1 MLDPKLIKEKPEMIR
16 NMLKSRAVE
25 FDLDELIKT
34 DEKRREF
41 IIKTDELRKKKN
53 QVGIRISEKK
63 KAKEDASSI
72 LAEMKNIS
80 SELTKLESEQEEI
93 ENKYLKLASTIPN
106 LVHESV
112 PIGIDDSANIEI
124 KKWGNIPKFDFKVKD
139 HIDISE
145 NLNLVDLERAAK
157 VAGARFYYLK
167 NDLVRLNQALI
178 NFGLDFLAEKGYSLI
193 QPPYM
198 INRES
203 MEGAVIAEDFEE
215 VIYKIQDEDLYM
227 IGTSEHAMAAMHS
240 KEIIE
245 GKNIPMKYAGISP
258 CFRKEAGAHGRD
270 QKGIF
275 RVHQFDK
282 IEQFVFSK
290 PEDSWK
296 EHEKLLAVA
305 EEFYQKLEIPYRV
318 MLLST
323 GDIGKIS
330 AKTYDIEA
338 WMAGQNAYREIVSC
352 SNCLE
357 YQARRLKIRFRD
369 KTNEDTQYIHTLNS
383 TLIATTRVLVSI
395 MENFQT
401 KEGHIRIPQG
411 FTAIYGKSERDI
423 LTYPYIL
430 DLKFVKNWHAEKVE

>member
-1 MLDPKLIKEKPEMIR
+1 MLDPKLIKEKSQVIKD
-16 NMLKSRAVE
+16 MLKVRSVD
-25 FDLDELIKT
+25 FDLEGLI
-34 DEKRREF
+34 DSDQKRREF

-53 QVGIRISEKK
+53 QVALNISEKK
-63 KAKEDASSI
+63 KKGEDISSI
-72 LAEMKNIS
+72 LVEMKS
-80 SELTKLESEQEEI
+80 VSEELSKLEVEQNNI
-93 ENKYLKLASTIPN
+93 EKKYLKLATSIPN
-106 LVHESV
+106 LIHESV
-112 PIGIDDSANIEI
+112 PIGKDDGSNKEI
-124 KKWGNIPKFDFKVKD
+124 KKWGNIPEFDFKIKD

-145 NLNLVDLERAAK
+145 DLDLVDLERAAK

-178 NFGLDFLAEKGYSLI
+178 NFGLDFLREKGYSI
-193 QPPYM
+193 VQPPYM

-215 VIYKIQDEDLYM
+215 VIYKIDNQDLYM

-245 GKNIPMKYAGISP
+245 GKDIPKKYAGISP

-296 EHEKLLAVA
+296 EHEKLLSIA

-323 GDIGKIS
+323 GDTGNIS

-369 KTNEDTQYIHTLNS
+369 KTNEDTQYVHTLNS
-383 TLIATTRVLVSI
+383 TLIATTRVLVAI

-401 KEGHIRIPQG
+401 KDGHIRIPEVLQG
-411 FTAIYGKSERDI
+411 YMGNQKEI
-423 LTYPYIL
+423 
-430 DLKFVKNWHAEKVE
+430 

>member
-1 MLDPKLIKEKPEMIR
+1 MLDPKLIKEKPEIIR

-25 FDLDELIKT
+25 FDLEGLIES
-34 DEKRREF
+34 DQKRREF

-53 QVGIRISEKK
+53 QVVIAISEKK
-63 KAKEDASSI
+63 KAGDDASTI
-72 LAEMKNIS
+72 LIEMKNIS
-80 SELTKLESEQEEI
+80 NELTKLESEQMEI
-93 ENKYLKLASTIPN
+93 EKKYLKLASTIPN
-106 LVHESV
+106 LIHDSV
-112 PIGIDDSANIEI
+112 PVGIDDSSNKEI
-124 KKWGNIPKFDFKVKD
+124 KKWGNIPKFDFKIKD

-145 NLNLVDLERAAK
+145 DLDLVDLERAAK

-178 NFGLDFLAEKGYSLI
+178 HFGLDFLTEKGYSLI

-215 VIYKIQDEDLYM
+215 VIYKVEEEDLYM

-245 GKNIPMKYAGISP
+245 GKKIPMKYAGVSP

-282 IEQFVFSK
+282 IEQFIFSK

-296 EHEKLLAVA
+296 EHEKMLAVA

-318 MLLST
+318 ILLSS

-369 KTNEDTQYIHTLNS
+369 KTNEDTQYVHTLNS
-383 TLIATTRVLVSI
+383 TLIATTRVLVAI

-401 KEGHIRIPQG
+401 KDGHIRIPQVLQSYMG
-411 FTAIYGKSERDI
+411 NQKEI
-423 LTYPYIL
+423 
-430 DLKFVKNWHAEKVE
+430 

>member
-1 MLDPKLIKEKPEMIR
+1 MLDPKILKENPQTIR
-16 NMLKSRAVE
+16 DMLKARNVD
-25 FDLDELIKT
+25 FDLDRLIES
-34 DEKRREF
+34 DQKRREL

-53 QVGIRISEKK
+53 QLAIDISQKK
-63 KAKEDASSI
+63 KAGEDASSI
-72 LAEMKNIS
+72 LSDMKNIS
-80 SELTKLESEQEEI
+80 GDLAKLESEQQII
-93 ENKYLKLASTIPN
+93 ENTYSRLALTIPN
-106 LVHESV
+106 LVDESV
-112 PIGIDDSANIEI
+112 PIGVDENANKEI
-124 KKWGNIPKFDFKVKD
+124 RKWGIIPSFDFKIND

-145 NLNLVDLERAAK
+145 NLDLVDLERAAK

-167 NDLVRLNQALI
+167 NDLVRLNQSLI
-178 NFGLDFLAEKGYSLI
+178 HYGLDFLAKKEYSLI

-203 MEGAVIAEDFEE
+203 MEGAVIADDFEE
-215 VIYKIQDEDLYM
+215 VIYKIDDEDLYM

-245 GKNIPMKYAGISP
+245 GKDLPLRYAGISP

-282 IEQFVFSK
+282 IEQFVFSR
-290 PEDSWK
+290 PEDSRK
-296 EHEKLLAVA
+296 EHEKMLAA
-305 EEFYQKLEIPYRV
+305 SEEFYQSLEIPYRI

-323 GDIGKIS
+323 GDMGKVS

-352 SNCLE
+352 SNCLD
-357 YQARRLKIRFRD
+357 YQARRLKIRYRD
-369 KTNEDTQYIHTLNS
+369 KTNEDTQYLHTLNS
-383 TLIATTRVLVSI
+383 TLIATTRILVSI

-401 KEGHIRIPQG
+401 KDGHIKIPHVLQSYMG
-411 FTAIYGKSERDI
+411 NQKEI
-423 LTYPYIL
+423 
-430 DLKFVKNWHAEKVE
+430 

>member
-1 MLDPKLIKEKPEMIR
+1 MLDPKLIKENPEIIR
-16 NMLKSRAVE
+16 SMLKSRAVE
-25 FDLDELIKT
+25 FDLDGLIELDK
-34 DEKRREF
+34 KRREF

-53 QVGIRISEKK
+53 QVAIIISEKK
-63 KAKEDASSI
+63 KGGDDISSI

-80 SELTKLESEQEEI
+80 NEITELESEQENI
-93 ENKYLKLASTIPN
+93 ESKYLKLALTIPN

-112 PIGIDDSANIEI
+112 PIGVDDSANIEI
-124 KKWGNIPKFDFKVKD
+124 KKWGNIPEFDFKIKD

-145 NLNLVDLERAAK
+145 DLNLVDLERAAK

-178 NFGLDFLAEKGYSLI
+178 HFGLDFLAEKGYSLI

-215 VIYKIQDEDLYM
+215 VIYKIQEEDLYM

-245 GKNIPMKYAGISP
+245 GKGIPMKYAGISP

-296 EHEKLLAVA
+296 EHEKMLAVA

-383 TLIATTRVLVSI
+383 TLIATTRVLVAI

-401 KEGHIRIPQG
+401 KDGHIRIPQVLQG
-411 FTAIYGKSERDI
+411 YMGNQKEI
-423 LTYPYIL
+423 
-430 DLKFVKNWHAEKVE
+430 

>member
-1 MLDPKLIKEKPEMIR
+1 MLDPKIIKEKPEIIK
-16 NMLKSRAVE
+16 NMLKARAMD
-25 FDLDELIKT
+25 FDLDGLVES
-34 DEKRREF
+34 DQKRREY

-53 QVGIRISEKK
+53 QVAQEIAQKK
-63 KAKEDASSI
+63 KAGEDATSI
-72 LAEMKNIS
+72 LAEMKNVS
-80 SELTKLESEQEEI
+80 ADLAKLESEQEQI
-93 ENKYLKLASTIPN
+93 EKKYASLAFTIPN
-106 LVHESV
+106 LIHESV
-112 PIGIDDSANIEI
+112 PIGPDESANKEI
-124 KKWGNIPKFDFKVKD
+124 KKWGNLPDFDFKIND

-145 NLNLVDLERAAK
+145 NLDLVDLERAAK

-167 NDLVRLNQALI
+167 NDLVRLNQSLI
-178 NFGLDFLAEKGYSLI
+178 HYALDFLSKKEYSLV

-198 INRES
+198 INHEA
-203 MEGAVIAEDFEE
+203 MQGAVIADDFEE
-215 VIYKIQDEDLYM
+215 VIYKIEEEDLYM

-245 GKNIPMKYAGISP
+245 GKDLPLRYAGVSP

-282 IEQFVFSK
+282 IEQFVFTR

-296 EHEKLLAVA
+296 EHERMLSIA
-305 EEFYQKLEIPYRV
+305 EEFYQQLEIPHRV

-323 GDIGKIS
+323 GDMGKVS

-352 SNCLE
+352 SNCLD
-357 YQARRLKIRFRD
+357 YQSRRLKIRFRD
-369 KTNEDTQYIHTLNS
+369 KTNEDTQYLHTLNS
-383 TLIATTRVLVSI
+383 TLIATSRILVSI

-401 KEGHIRIPQG
+401 KDGHIRIPQVLQSYMG
-411 FTAIYGKSERDI
+411 NQKEI
-423 LTYPYIL
+423 
-430 DLKFVKNWHAEKVE
+430 

>member
-1 MLDPKLIKEKPEMIR
+1 MLDPKLIKEKPEVIKD
-16 NMLKSRAVE
+16 MLKARSVE
-25 FDLDELIKT
+25 FDLEGLI
-34 DEKRREF
+34 DSDQKRREF
-41 IIKTDELRKKKN
+41 ITKTDELRKKKN
-53 QVGIRISEKK
+53 QVALNISEKK
-63 KAKEDASSI
+63 KKGEDISSI
-72 LAEMKNIS
+72 LAEMKS
-80 SELTKLESEQEEI
+80 VSEELSKLEVDQNNI
-93 ENKYLKLASTIPN
+93 EKKYLKLATSIPN
-106 LVHESV
+106 LIHESV
-112 PIGIDDSANIEI
+112 PIGEDDESNKVI
-124 KKWGNIPKFDFKVKD
+124 KKWGNIPEFDFKIKD

-145 NLNLVDLERAAK
+145 DLDLVDLERAAK

-178 NFGLDFLAEKGYSLI
+178 NFGLDFLREKGYSVV

-215 VIYKIQDEDLYM
+215 VIYKIDNQDLYM

-245 GKNIPMKYAGISP
+245 GKDIPKKYAGISP

-296 EHEKLLAVA
+296 EHEKLLSIA

-323 GDIGKIS
+323 GDTGNIS

-369 KTNEDTQYIHTLNS
+369 KTNEDTQYVHTLNS
-383 TLIATTRVLVSI
+383 TLIATTRVLVAI

-401 KEGHIRIPQG
+401 KDGHIRIPEVLQG
-411 FTAIYGKSERDI
+411 YMGNQKEI
-423 LTYPYIL
+423 
-430 DLKFVKNWHAEKVE
+430 

>member
-1 MLDPKLIKEKPEMIR
+1 MLDPKLIKEKPEVIKD
-16 NMLKSRAVE
+16 MLKARSVE
-25 FDLDELIKT
+25 FDLEGLINS
-34 DEKRREF
+34 DQKRREF
-41 IIKTDELRKKKN
+41 ITKTDELRKKKN
-53 QVGIRISEKK
+53 QVALNISEKK
-63 KAKEDASSI
+63 KKGEDISSI
-72 LAEMKNIS
+72 LAEMKS
-80 SELTKLESEQEEI
+80 VSEQLSKLEVEQNNI
-93 ENKYLKLASTIPN
+93 EKKYLKLATSIPN
-106 LVHESV
+106 LIHESV
-112 PIGIDDSANIEI
+112 PIGEDDESNKEI
-124 KKWGNIPKFDFKVKD
+124 KKWGNIPEFDFKIKD

-145 NLNLVDLERAAK
+145 DLDLVDLERAAK

-178 NFGLDFLAEKGYSLI
+178 NFGLDFLREKGYSAV

-215 VIYKIQDEDLYM
+215 VIYKIDNQDLYM

-245 GKNIPMKYAGISP
+245 GKDIPKKYAGISP

-296 EHEKLLAVA
+296 EHEKLLSIA

-323 GDIGKIS
+323 GDTGNIS

-369 KTNEDTQYIHTLNS
+369 KTNEDTQYVHTLNS
-383 TLIATTRVLVSI
+383 TLIATTRVLVAI

-401 KEGHIRIPQG
+401 KDGHIRIPEVLQG
-411 FTAIYGKSERDI
+411 YMGNQKEI
-423 LTYPYIL
+423 
-430 DLKFVKNWHAEKVE
+430 

>member
-1 MLDPKLIKEKPEMIR
+1 MLDPKLIKEKPEVIKD
-16 NMLKSRAVE
+16 MLKARSVE
-25 FDLDELIKT
+25 FDLEGLINS
-34 DEKRREF
+34 DQKRREF
-41 IIKTDELRKKKN
+41 ITKTDELRKKKN
-53 QVGIRISEKK
+53 QVALNISEKK
-63 KAKEDASSI
+63 KKGEDISSI
-72 LAEMKNIS
+72 LAEMKS
-80 SELTKLESEQEEI
+80 VSEELSKLEVDQNNI
-93 ENKYLKLASTIPN
+93 EKKYLKLATSIPN
-106 LVHESV
+106 LIHESV
-112 PIGIDDSANIEI
+112 PIGEDEGSNKEI
-124 KKWGNIPKFDFKVKD
+124 KKWGNIPEFDFKIKD

-145 NLNLVDLERAAK
+145 DLDLVDLERAAK

-178 NFGLDFLAEKGYSLI
+178 NFGLDFLREKGYSAV

-215 VIYKIQDEDLYM
+215 VIYKIDNQDLYM

-245 GKNIPMKYAGISP
+245 GKDIPKKYAGISP

-296 EHEKLLAVA
+296 EHEKLLSIA

-318 MLLST
+318 VLLST
-323 GDIGKIS
+323 GDTGNIS

-369 KTNEDTQYIHTLNS
+369 KTNEDTQYVHTLNS
-383 TLIATTRVLVSI
+383 TLIATTRVLVAI

-401 KEGHIRIPQG
+401 KDGHIRIPEVLQG
-411 FTAIYGKSERDI
+411 YMGNQKEI
-423 LTYPYIL
+423 
-430 DLKFVKNWHAEKVE
+430 